1 MTKVSVIVPVYNAE
15 KYIEKCLDSIV
26 HQTENEKIEIIIVND
41 GSSDNSEKIIKK
53 YIENN
58 LLKNKIKY
66 FSKENEGVA
75 KTRNFGIKKAS
86 GEYILFVDADD
97 YIDKTTV
104 ENLMPYMEEKIELI
118 KFKLQRVD
126 EKGNI
131 LEKVDGPIF
140 DVINGSQAFNEM
152 YSKDILIDS
161 PCVYAIRKEL
171 FIKNNFEFKET
182 YHEDF
187 GLIPL
192 IIITAKT
199 VVSMPN
205 YFYQY
210 VQASNSI
217 TRNESYEKTKKKME
231 DVLKHYDHMIETIK
245 GMILD
250 KTTSENIKIYYTNAI
265 ILKLNELKEKDKKI
279 YIKEIKKRKMFA
291 NIKARNFKQL
301 IKKIILNINVK
312 LYLKMR

>member
-1 MTKVSVIVPVYNAE
+1 M
-15 KYIEKCLDSIV
+15 DSIV

-97 YIDKTTV
+97 YIDETTV

-126 EKGNI
+126 EKGNV

>member
-97 YIDKTTV
+97 YIDETTV

>member
-205 YFYQY
+205 YFYKY